1 MSEEP
6 KKERKSSS
14 VRHTRAIQ
22 KDRSK
27 QPLREPSAA
36 EIETLLEQLVSL
48 IGCSQIA
55 SYQAMGLRQRIL
67 TLPVMMAFVL
77 SLIWRQMG
85 SVMEAI
91 RELNRCGILW
101 AQPTIVS
108 QQAVSQRQSV
118 FPAELFRNILMELL
132 PKMQARWRER
142 KQPHSQAI
150 GWCSDSCP
158 GSARPALGGLLRRVC
173 DYNRG
178 CRQPVDRFRPRPGR
192 LTWRAGAYPQPGT
205 DPGLHPTT

>member
-6 KKERKSSS
+6 KKEQKSSS

-27 QPLREPSAA
+27 QPLREPSAK
-36 EIETLLEQLVSL
+36 EIETLLEQLVSP
-48 IGCSQIA
+48 IVYSQIA

-67 TLPVMMAFVL
+67 TLPVMVAFVL

-91 RELNRCGILW
+91 RELNRRGILW

-108 QQAVSQRQSV
+108 QQAVSERLRI

-132 PKMQARWRER
+132 PHMQARWRER
-142 KQPHSQAI
+142 NVPIRK
-150 GWCSDSCP
+150 
-158 GSARPALGGLLRRVC
+158 RLGGVW
-173 DYNRG
+173 NG
-178 CRQPVDRFRPRPGR
+178 FR
-192 LTWRAGAYPQPGT
+192 
-205 DPGLHPTT
+205 